1 MLEDRAFQSLQ
12 SCFASRPVLASID
25 YSRSFTIQTDAS
37 AFAIG
42 AMLTQPNANDV
53 HHLVTF
59 LSASLSPT
67 EQNYDIYD
75 HELLAI
81 VKAFRHWHHSSNHS
95 PHQS

>member
-25 YSRSFTIQTDAS
+25 YSRPFTIQTDAS

-42 AMLTQPNANDV
+42 ATLTQPDANDI
-53 HHLVTF
+53 HHPVAF

-67 EQNYDIYD
+67 ERNYDIYD

-81 VKAFRHWHHSSNHS
+81 VKAFRHL
-95 PHQS
+95 